1 MIDRILDLSA
11 KHRALVLL
19 FSVALFAGALYF
31 QYIERQDP
39 CPLCIIQRYCLLLI
53 AIFSLLGARMS
64 GWRGVRVFEALA
76 ALSALGGIVAAAKLV
91 YVQANPGFSCGFD
104 RLQPVVD
111 ALPPAHW
118 LPGVFK
124 VHEPHAD
131 APVGRDAGDVFAAEP
146 DPARGRLLCAGDGPQ
161 QRGLAGAVGAHQR
174 HHLAPAEGEAD
185 VAHGVQQAVVEV
197 EMFDGERAHAGTPP
211 R

>member
-1 MIDRILDLSA
+1 MNDDNALLRRQRGL
-11 KHRALVLL
+11 LVLL
-19 FSVALFAGALYF
+19 ALICVALFAGALYF

-124 VHEPHAD
+124 VQGLCETTYP
-131 APVGRDAGDVFAAEP
+131 PIAGLSMPTWALAAFV
-146 DPARGRLLCAGDGPQ
+146 CAFIPLVMSLWRNRRRQVAWPGI
-161 QRGLAGAVGAHQR
+161 R
-174 HHLAPAEGEAD
+174 H
-185 VAHGVQQAVVEV
+185 
-197 EMFDGERAHAGTPP
+197 
-211 R
+211 